1 MKTEM
6 RVLAR
11 VLRAA
16 GPMCRLMVE
25 TTPGSVELSVRPGEA
40 GGAEAVD
47 AIAAALG
54 TTAGVTPAGGA
65 ALYTVAAT
73 VDGVGVVAVH
83 LPRPARTVAAPRRT
97 STADLVAALDTLVA
111 WLPPLPAGLD
121 PVVVLTDSGAAVHAQ
136 IRVTDGLD
144 AANFARDLVAG
155 LTEAPWPA
163 RGADTT
169 VLLPGGLPLSIHRL
183 TP

>member
-1 MKTEM
+1 M
-6 RVLAR
+6 
-11 VLRAA
+11 
-16 GPMCRLMVE
+16 
-25 TTPGSVELSVRPGEA
+25 
-40 GGAEAVD
+40 
-47 AIAAALG
+47 
-54 TTAGVTPAGGA
+54 
-65 ALYTVAAT
+65 
-73 VDGVGVVAVH
+73 AVH

-97 STADLVAALDTLVA
+97 STADLVAALETLVA

-136 IRVTDGLD
+136 IRVTDGP
-144 AANFARDLVAG
+144 AAAALTRDLVSG

-183 TP
+183 MP